1 MNYSEHSSAKKD
13 VVIIGA
19 GLTGLSLAVQ
29 LKKRG
34 FSVVIIEK
42 SNRIGGQIKTTN
54 EDGFVIES
62 GPNTGSGASEEV
74 MDLFNDLSPLCEI
87 EFAREES
94 KKRLI
99 WKNDRFHALPSGLV
113 GGIITP
119 LFTLRD
125 KFRIL
130 GEPWRK
136 KGANPDETVGA
147 LAKRRL
153 GKSFV
158 DYAVDPFLSGIY
170 AGDAY
175 SLVAR
180 HALPKLYNLEQDYGS
195 FIRGGIAKSK
205 EAKNK
210 GEVKTKKGIFSA
222 KGGMEKLPQA
232 MGAYIGLENI
242 MLSSENVFIQSENQK
257 WNVTC
262 STNSMNLLFES
273 RHVVTTVGAYALPA
287 LLPFIAQPEIDKISN
302 VRYAPIVQIAVGVKD
317 KLNLDFKAFGGL
329 ISSKDKK
336 DFLGILFPSSCFEGR
351 APENGVLFSFFM
363 GGMKRKELTELSDQE
378 IEEKVI
384 DAFHTMLGFPID
396 NKPDLIRIFRYKHA
410 IPQYE
415 ISSEIRF
422 ETINTVEA
430 KYPGLHIAGNLRD
443 GIGMAHRITQASILG
458 KEID

>member
-1 MNYSEHSSAKKD
+1 MNNSEHSTEKKD

-19 GLTGLSLAVQ
+19 GLTGLSVAMQ

-42 SNRIGGQIKTTN
+42 SNRVGGQIRTFH
-54 EDGFVIES
+54 EQGFVLES

-74 MDLFNDLSPLCEI
+74 MELFNDLLPYCEI
-87 EFAREES
+87 EFAKEES
-94 KKRLI
+94 EKRLI
-99 WKNDRFHALPSGLV
+99 WKNGKFHALPSGLI

-119 LFTLRD
+119 LFALKD
-125 KFRIL
+125 KIRIL

-136 KGANPDETVGA
+136 KGIDPDETVGS

-180 HALPKLYNLEQDYGS
+180 HALPKLYNLEQNYGS

-205 EAKNK
+205 ETKKSGA
-210 GEVKTKKGIFSA
+210 VKTKKGIFST
-222 KGGMEKLPQA
+222 KGGMENLPQA
-232 MGAYIGLENI
+232 MEKYIRSENI
-242 MLSSENVFIQSENQK
+242 LLSAE
-257 WNVTC
+257 
-262 STNSMNLLFES
+262 NLLIESANGEWKVVCQKNGTELSFNS
-273 RHVVTTVGAYALPA
+273 RHVITTVGAYALSD
-287 LLPFIAQPEIDKISN
+287 LLPFIPQLEMDKLTN

-329 ISSKDKK
+329 VSSKDME

-351 APENGVLFSFFM
+351 APQNGVLFSFFM
-363 GGMKRKELTELSDQE
+363 GGMKRKELTELSDHE

-384 DAFHTMLGFPID
+384 KAFHRMLGFPMD
-396 NKPDLIRIFRYKHA
+396 KKPDIIRIFRYKHA

-415 ISSEIRF
+415 ISSEERF
-422 ETINTVEA
+422 NAIKAIED

-443 GIGMAHRITQASILG
+443 GIGMAHRITQASVLG
-458 KEID
+458 KELV